1 VRWAQAQTALA
12 LGVALDQEGV
22 CTAAG
27 GWYIQVLPLVS
38 DETLECLERNIAAL
52 PSTTDLLSQ
61 GVTPQQLTGT
71 HLRLRPL
78 GLAPQG
84 RTTQQQG
91 PGRRWWLCVL

>member
-1 VRWAQAQTALA
+1 MCWLQAQTALA

-52 PSTTDLLSQ
+52 PSTTDLMAQ
-61 GVTPQQLTGT
+61 GVTPEQLTGT
-71 HLRLRPL
+71 RTSPPSGYRCPLREDEKGAR
-78 GLAPQG
+78 
-84 RTTQQQG
+84 
-91 PGRRWWLCVL
+91 